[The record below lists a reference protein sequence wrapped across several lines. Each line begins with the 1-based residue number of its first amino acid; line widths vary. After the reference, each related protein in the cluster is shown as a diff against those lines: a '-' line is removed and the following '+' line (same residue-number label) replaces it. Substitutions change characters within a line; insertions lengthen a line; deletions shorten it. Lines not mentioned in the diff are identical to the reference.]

1 MARPAYKF
9 EYRSRRSTTVETHVA
24 PGHVLPFQFPATGRR
39 SLGRY
44 VEPIGLVALDALA
57 IGVALLLALT
67 TAALVAGTDTLRSL
81 ALVTT
86 SSRVVPF
93 VVVSIIALTWFHKLG
108 HYTRR
113 KPFWDQLADV
123 LRTFALLA
131 LIEVACLS
139 LLYVDYSRAEL
150 LLTWGYAIALV
161 PAFRGFV
168 VSLLRNSGRWARRT
182 LILGCGPNAVD
193 AAAALRDEPALGA
206 DVVGFIA
213 MPGETVPEAGY
224 IQLADRCVPVTPIGG
239 DPAKLVRSLN
249 CWNVVVALEH
259 ERLDLHRGLIKQL
272 HKGVKNVTIVPAL
285 RGLPLYGMEIEH
297 FIRHEVLMLNVR
309 NNLARPSARMLKR
322 SFDIIGSA
330 AALVLLSPLFAY
342 IAWQT
347 RKSGGSVF
355 YGHTRI
361 GKDGHTFKCFKF
373 RSMVPNADQVLAD
386 LLARDLAAREEWER
400 DFKLKND
407 PRITPIGRF
416 LRRTSLDELP
426 QLWNVLK
433 GDMSLVGPRPIVRE
447 EVHRYDDDI
456 DYYLEV
462 SPGITGLWQVSG
474 RNDVDYK
481 SRVQLDAWYVRN
493 WSLWYD
499 VVILFQTVRTV
510 LGRTGAY

>member
-9 EYRSRRSTTVETHVA
+9 EAYSRRGTAGKAATGA
-24 PGHVLPFQFPATGRR
+24 GDVLPFRVPAAGRR
-39 SLGRY
+39 SLSRY
-44 VEPIGLVALDALA
+44 MEPLSLGALDVLAMGTGLLLTLAIVAL
-57 IGVALLLALT
+57 ITG
-67 TAALVAGTDTLRSL
+67 GDTLRSL
-81 ALVTT
+81 TFAAAGSRAL
-86 SSRVVPF
+86 SF
-93 VVVSIIALTWFHKLG
+93 VAATVIALIWFHKLG

-123 LRTFALLA
+123 LRTFGILA
-131 LIEVACLS
+131 LVEVSALS
-139 LLYVDYSRAEL
+139 LLHVDYSRAEL
-150 LLTWGYAIALV
+150 LLTWGCAAALV
-161 PAFRGFV
+161 PAFRAYV
-168 VSLLRNSGRWARRT
+168 VRALRESGRWARRT
-182 LILGCGPNAVD
+182 LILGCGPNALE

-206 DVVGFIA
+206 EVVGFIA
-213 MPGETVPEAGY
+213 MPNEAVPASGY
-224 IQLADRCVPVTPIGG
+224 VELADRCVPVTPMGS
-239 DPAKLVRSLN
+239 DPAKLVRSLS

-259 ERLDLHRGLIKQL
+259 ECLDMHRGLIKQL

-285 RGLPLYGMEIEH
+285 RGLPLYGMEVEH

-309 NNLARPSARMLKR
+309 NNLARPSARIVKR
-322 SFDIIGSA
+322 GFDIVCSA
-330 AALVLLSPLFAY
+330 GALLLLSPLFAY

-347 RKSGGSVF
+347 RKSGEPVF
-355 YGHTRI
+355 YGHTRV
-361 GKDGHTFKCFKF
+361 GKDGRTFQCYKF

-386 LLARDLAAREEWER
+386 LLAKDPAARAEWEK

-447 EVHRYDDDI
+447 EVQRYDEDI

-462 SPGITGLWQVSG
+462 HPGITGLWQVSG
-474 RNDVDYK
+474 RNDIDYK

-493 WSLWYD
+493 WSVWYD
-499 VVILFQTVRTV
+499 VVILFQTVRIV
-510 LGRTGAY
+510 LARTGAY